1 MEIDLA
7 APVLVRYFREKGF
20 EELVV
25 VAPDVGSAKM
35 ARGYARRLKASF
47 AIIDKRRPAP
57 NVAEVVNVIGDVDGR
72 TCLLVDDMV
81 DTGGTLVNAVTALLE
96 RGAKSVFAAA
106 SHALLSG
113 PAAER
118 LAAAPLE
125 ELVVT
130 NTIHVPE
137 ERRFE
142 KLRILSVAGLLAD
155 AIRYIHSNE
164 SVSALFEVPEE
175 ES

>member
-1 MEIDLA
+1 
-7 APVLVRYFREKGF
+7 
-20 EELVV
+20 
-25 VAPDVGSAKM
+25 M

-57 NVAEVVNVIGDVDGR
+57 NVAEVVNVVGEVKGR

-81 DTGGTLVNAVTALLE
+81 DTGGTLVNAVRALLD
-96 RGAKSVFAAA
+96 RGARAVYAAA

-113 PAAER
+113 PAVER
-118 LAAAPLE
+118 LSQAPLE

-130 NTIHVPE
+130 NTIDVPE
-137 ERRFE
+137 ERRFD

-164 SVSALFEVPEE
+164 SVSALFEVPDEE
-175 ES
+175 N